1 MTPEPRTSDRT
12 PRPRGLGVCSWSLQP
27 ATPSELLTALEGT
40 GLEAVQ
46 LSLLPLVE
54 EPRIWA
60 NSVQVLR
67 DQGIRILSGMFSTTH
82 EDYSTLE
89 TIRET
94 GGVRPDAHW
103 PETLDSAMRV
113 ANLAE
118 ESTIRLLSFHA
129 GFIPHDRGDSVRET
143 TLHRLRQIVD
153 LCAERGVSIAL
164 ETGQETA
171 ATILDVLEELDRPD
185 VGINFDPANMILY
198 GMGDPIDGLR
208 LLADRTVQI
217 HVKDALPAEVPG
229 TWGSEVPV
237 GSGAVDWSA
246 FFDVVEAM
254 DRPVDLVIEREA
266 GDARVADII
275 TARKLIEDRFPME
288 SC

>member
-1 MTPEPRTSDRT
+1 
-12 PRPRGLGVCSWSLQP
+12 
-27 ATPSELLTALEGT
+27 
-40 GLEAVQ
+40 
-46 LSLLPLVE
+46 
-54 EPRIWA
+54 
-60 NSVQVLR
+60 
-67 DQGIRILSGMFSTTH
+67 
-82 EDYSTLE
+82 
-89 TIRET
+89 
-94 GGVRPDAHW
+94 
-103 PETLDSAMRV
+103 
-113 ANLAE
+113 
-118 ESTIRLLSFHA
+118 
-129 GFIPHDRGDSVRET
+129 
-143 TLHRLRQIVD
+143 
-153 LCAERGVSIAL
+153 
-164 ETGQETA
+164 
-171 ATILDVLEELDRPD
+171 
-185 VGINFDPANMILY
+185 MILY

>member
-1 MTPEPRTSDRT
+1 
-12 PRPRGLGVCSWSLQP
+12 V
-27 ATPSELLTALEGT
+27 ALEGT

-67 DQGIRILSGMFSTTH
+67 DHGIRILSGMFSTTH

-103 PETLDSAMRV
+103 PEILDSAMRV

-118 ESTIRLLSFHA
+118 ESKIRLLSFHA
-129 GFIPHDRGDSVRET
+129 GFIPHERGDSVREI

-153 LCAERGVSIAL
+153 LCAQRGISIAL

-171 ATILDVLEELDRPD
+171 PTILDVLEELDRPD

-275 TARKLIEDRFPME
+275 TARKQIEDRFPME